1 MERLQEGL
9 YFDADL
15 LVAGHW
21 IASHRSLTHFGLHP
35 AHPCQAN
42 PKIPLA
48 QMPGRPILPITKTRW
63 AEISFAGELF
73 KLTRV
78 RRTRK

>member
-21 IASHRSLTHFGLHP
+21 IASHRSLTHFGLHLGP
-35 AHPCQAN
+35 PQAN
-42 PKIPLA
+42 PEIPLT